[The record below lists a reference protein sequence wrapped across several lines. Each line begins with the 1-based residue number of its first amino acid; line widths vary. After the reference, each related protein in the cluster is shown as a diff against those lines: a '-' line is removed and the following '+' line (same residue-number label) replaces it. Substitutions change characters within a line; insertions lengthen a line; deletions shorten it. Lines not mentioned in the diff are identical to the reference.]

1 MNVRAILSG
10 VNLRK
15 GNQEFEFELIDAAG
29 AIDGAF
35 FLFVEK
41 NSQAAMTRP
50 ITEILNHNLVKV
62 AIKAADFQ
70 FENDNQNEF
79 SWQIFLVKNTKN
91 AREVVQVESEYLSDR
106 SQLTLTSYYQ
116 LNSDASGMALF
127 NVKNQQPQDE
137 FMANSVNLT
146 ETNLEITGYSQI
158 AGGKIKNQK
167 IILKNVNDN
176 SQSEFAITNKLFKGV
191 FSVEIPL
198 NSIPTDSTMQLYI
211 SYELNSEQVTQRLII
226 VKPLSGQITEMAMPH
241 NRMITIE
248 KLFNNGLVI
257 KEFAGAT
264 LGQKVKGATYKVG
277 GVVEAAKIVQDKLNL
292 MRMRTLFKFGHTPF
306 ENTTIVF
313 ESFGGRQVS
322 DSPYAIY
329 QLFKKLYP
337 GITMIW
343 SIDKSQKA
351 FCKENGIS
359 YVIRRTRKWVRII
372 EKAQFWISNA
382 RFPAWVKKPNYVTYI
397 QTWHGTP
404 LKKLGLDIENVSMPG
419 TTTAK
424 YHKNFVKEANRW
436 DALVSPNDYSTQIFR
451 SAFGFNNQILKIGY
465 PRNDELI
472 NTKPDEITALKQELG
487 IPLDKKVVM
496 YAPTYRDNQ
505 FAQKGKYTFEL
516 PFDLDDFKRSFGED
530 TVLILRM
537 HYLISNALDIS
548 DYDDFVYDFSS
559 HPNISDLYLVSDLLI
574 TDYSSVFF
582 DYAYLKRP
590 ILFYPYDYH
599 LYKDELRGFYLNYE
613 RDLPGKIANN
623 SQELLADI
631 DEVLK
636 HPDMSN
642 DPQFMAFYDRFCAI
656 NDGLSSL
663 KVVNYVMHQ
672 IQKQN

>member
-1 MNVRAILSG
+1 MRAILSG
-10 VNLRK
+10 VHQKKN
-15 GNQEFEFELIDAAG
+15 NQVLEFELLDVVGSLDNSYI
-29 AIDGAF
+29 
-35 FLFVEK
+35 LFVEK
-41 NSQAAMTRP
+41 NSQASIMQP
-50 ITEILNHNLVKV
+50 INKVLSHNIIRITVDAQDFHFDNTDQTE
-62 AIKAADFQ
+62 
-70 FENDNQNEF
+70 FE
-79 SWQIFLVKNTKN
+79 WQIYFVTNSASTK
-91 AREVVQVESEYLSDR
+91 EVVQVESEYLSDR
-106 SQLTLTSYYQ
+106 HQLELTSYYQ
-116 LNSDASGMALF
+116 FNSDPAGMANF
-127 NVKNQQPQDE
+127 NIRTKQSDE
-137 FMANSVNLT
+137 HFMINSINLT
-146 ETNLEITGYSQI
+146 DTSLEITGYNKINGTKINNQRVILKSQESGTTLDFPI
-158 AGGKIKNQK
+158 TETMFSGMFTVAIPLTDIPQNSACLLFINYELNGQNIEQKMIIAKSLAGQATDIALPGNREIMLEKRFDNSVLVKEFPGASFGQKVMAAGGKAS
-167 IILKNVNDN
+167 NVVDVIN
-176 SQSEFAITNKLFKGV
+176 
-191 FSVEIPL
+191 
-198 NSIPTDSTMQLYI
+198 
-211 SYELNSEQVTQRLII
+211 
-226 VKPLSGQITEMAMPH
+226 
-241 NRMITIE
+241 MI
-248 KLFNNGLVI
+248 
-257 KEFAGAT
+257 
-264 LGQKVKGATYKVG
+264 
-277 GVVEAAKIVQDKLNL
+277 QDKLNL
-292 MRMRTLFKFGHTPF
+292 MRMRFLFKRGHSPF

-329 QLFKKLYP
+329 QLFQKLYP
-337 GITMIW
+337 GINMVW
-343 SIDKSQKA
+343 SIDKSLKS
-351 FCKENGIS
+351 FCKENGIR
-359 YVIRRTRKWVRII
+359 YVVRRTNKWVRTL
-372 EKAQFWISNA
+372 EKSQFWISNA
-382 RFPAWVKKPNYVTYI
+382 RYPAWVKKPNYVTYI

-472 NTKPDEITALKQELG
+472 NTKPDEITALKEELG

-516 PFDLDDFKRSFGED
+516 PFDLDDFKRSFGDD

-548 DYDDFVYDFSS
+548 QYEDFVYDFSS

-599 LYKDELRGFYLNYE
+599 LYKEELRGFYLDYE
-613 RDLPGKIANN
+613 KDLPGKIANTPK
-623 SQELLADI
+623 QLLEEIHHA
-631 DEVLK
+631 LK
-636 HPDMSN
+636 HPDMSAN
-642 DPQFMAFYDRFCAI
+642 QQFMNFYNRFCAI

-672 IQKQN
+672 IEKGV